1 MHSNISLT
9 IYLRLNTA
17 LFSYGITGT
26 IDLRTGTTDYKNV
39 NALCLPDLYLITVIP
54 VRTYSIHRQITIT
67 ITNTRVTTNMSSSN
81 SSDLPTAR
89 RIPTMTFDTI
99 LPPDKMTTWEQ
110 EDAAA
115 KKKRSSAELAASAK
129 SKAGAT
135 MKSALSK
142 ADQLKKVVSKAKAKR
157 DTDKQ
162 IRKAEK
168 EHQKATR

>member
-1 MHSNISLT
+1 M
-9 IYLRLNTA
+9 
-17 LFSYGITGT
+17 
-26 IDLRTGTTDYKNV
+26 TD
-39 NALCLPDLYLITVIP
+39 
-54 VRTYSIHRQITIT
+54 
-67 ITNTRVTTNMSSSN
+67 MSSSDTSN
-81 SSDLPTAR
+81 LSTAR
-89 RIPTMTFDTI
+89 RIPTMTFDSI

-142 ADQLKKVVSKAKAKR
+142 ADQLKNVVSKAKAKR